1 MIKDNNFYRIIG
13 LAFIILT
20 VIAVGVNVV
29 RGQGKVIE
37 GLTNNDSSI
46 ITDRDKIPDA
56 VKSNNDKL
64 SDSLLI
70 NKYRTT
76 YEDTIIDLDKTVSLG
91 IIKMLI
97 NSAETLSKDPNS
109 SDAIEI
115 IKSVNEMKKFR
126 DSLNAAMTI
135 LDKE

>member
-1 MIKDNNFYRIIG
+1 MNP
-13 LAFIILT
+13 
-20 VIAVGVNVV
+20 
-29 RGQGKVIE
+29 
-37 GLTNNDSSI
+37 I

>member
-1 MIKDNNFYRIIG
+1 MIKENNLYRIVG

-46 ITDRDKIPDA
+46 ITDRDKIPD
-56 VKSNNDKL
+56 VIKNNNDKL

-97 NSAETLSKDPNS
+97 NSAETISKDPNS
-109 SDAIEI
+109 SDAIKI
-115 IKSVNEMKKFR
+115 IQSVNEMKKFR
-126 DSLNAAMTI
+126 DSLNTAMTI